1 MKAVHFGAGN
11 IGRGFIGEILHKN
24 GFDIT
29 FVDINETLID
39 ALNDRES
46 YEIEYADDAHQRLTV
61 SGFSGINNGKNPEAV
76 SQAVAEAD
84 IVTTAI
90 GPNILP
96 YIAELIANGIKL
108 RRENDDARPMDIVA
122 CENMIGGTD
131 FLNEKVSAYFDEADR
146 VYVDQYIGFPN
157 AAVDRIVP
165 MQSHEDP
172 LFVSVEPF
180 SEWVIDQTNV
190 KGTQIKLDGVL
201 YVEDLLPYI
210 ERKLFSVNTG
220 HATTAYTGKH
230 FGYETIDQALE
241 DEKVLQ
247 QLKAVLAETGAL
259 LVEKWGFDQEAHAA
273 YANKIVGRFQNSH
286 ISDAITR
293 VARTPIRKLGYD
305 ERFIRPIREAKERG
319 LSYDALLATVAYIFE
334 YNDAEDEQSQELQ
347 KMLAEQPLNQVIQT
361 VTGLE
366 DADLINEI
374 KGKIQ

>member
-39 ALNDRES
+39 ALNDRDS

-108 RRENDDARPMDIVA
+108 RRENDYTRPMDIVA

-319 LSYDALLATVAYIFE
+319 LTYDALLSTVAYIFE

-366 DADLINEI
+366 DAELIAEI
-374 KGKIQ
+374 ESKMP

>member
-24 GFDIT
+24 DFDIT
-29 FVDINETLID
+29 FVDINEILID
-39 ALNDRES
+39 ALNARDS
-46 YEIEYADDAHQRLTV
+46 YEIEYADDAHQRLTI
-61 SGFSGINNGKNPEAV
+61 SGFSGLNNGKEPEAV
-76 SQAVAEAD
+76 AQAVAEAD

-108 RRENDDARPMDIVA
+108 RRENDDTRPMDIVA

-146 VYVDQYIGFPN
+146 IYVDQYIGFPN

-190 KGTQIKLDGVL
+190 KGTQIQLEGVL

-230 FGYETIDQALE
+230 FGYETIDQSLE
-241 DEKVLQ
+241 DDNVLQ
-247 QLKAVLAETGAL
+247 QLQAVLAETGAL
-259 LVEKWGFDQEAHAA
+259 LVEKWGFDPKAHAA
-273 YANKIVGRFQNSH
+273 YANKIIGRFQNSH

-319 LSYDALLATVAYIFE
+319 LTYDALLSTVAYIFE
-334 YNDAEDEQSQELQ
+334 YNDAGDEQSQELQ
-347 KMLAEQPLNQVIQT
+347 KMLADQPIDQVIQT

-366 DADLINEI
+366 DTDLIAEI
-374 KGKIQ
+374 EGKIQ